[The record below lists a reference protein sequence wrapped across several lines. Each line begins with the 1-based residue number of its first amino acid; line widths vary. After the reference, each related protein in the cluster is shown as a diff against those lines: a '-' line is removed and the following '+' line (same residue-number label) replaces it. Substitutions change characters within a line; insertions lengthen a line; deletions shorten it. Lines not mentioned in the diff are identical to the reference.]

1 MISFYLRD
9 LLICASKYL
18 STCCSLKRDLA
29 EFEGGSEIDRPTTT
43 LDCTHKNEAGAADL
57 KV

>member
-1 MISFYLRD
+1 MCYKVSFNM
-9 LLICASKYL
+9 L
-18 STCCSLKRDLA
+18 SLNRDLA

-43 LDCTHKNEAGAADL
+43 LDCTHKNEARAADI